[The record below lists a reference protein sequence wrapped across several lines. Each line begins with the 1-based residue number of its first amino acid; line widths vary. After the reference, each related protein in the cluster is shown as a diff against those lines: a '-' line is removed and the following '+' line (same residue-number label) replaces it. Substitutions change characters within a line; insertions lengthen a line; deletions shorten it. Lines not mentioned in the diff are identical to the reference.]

1 MTIFTKWSLRFPWA
15 TLIIAAIVLG
25 LGVYGVIALQQELLP
40 NIEFPVATVL
50 TRLPGASTEET
61 LESVTIPVEDAAR
74 ESGDILNLQSVS
86 SPGVSAVIVM
96 ADFGQ
101 SGDKL
106 AGGLEDAVGAISLP
120 PGAEAEVLQMN
131 IQDLPVVQVSA
142 SGDVPLGELQ
152 PIVMEQIVP
161 RLEALEGVSA
171 VEVVGGL
178 EETMPVA
185 PATAGQ
191 GADLPESWVKAAAL
205 RGLAMEK
212 TGDLMPEMIQAI
224 AQMAPQ
230 MLEELTPEM
239 LMAMPPAVIR
249 ALPEEYLKGLDADV
263 QAGLAEV
270 VGAAE
275 EPAEAVTLPES
286 WQAAA
291 ATQGLTLET
300 TADLMPQVIQGIAQF
315 APQMLEELTPEMLLA
330 MSPDVLAALPAD
342 YLETLEPDLQTQLVV
357 VSATEGPPSA
367 TPATTI
373 LRTNGNPSL
382 GISVSKTRDANTVAV
397 VHRVEDALE
406 DLEGEL
412 SGVRFDM
419 VFEQAGF
426 IEESISGV
434 VREGALGAIFAII
447 VILIFLS
454 FSVRSTLVVAVS
466 IPLSVFA
473 AFALLNWQGLTLN
486 MMTLGGMTVA
496 IGRVI
501 DDSIV
506 VLENIYR
513 HIQRGED
520 RREAVIVGTG
530 DVNTA
535 ILASTATTV
544 AVFLPLG
551 LIGGI
556 IGQFFLP
563 FALTVVFALAASYLV
578 AITVV
583 PVLAYMFIRKEHLPE
598 EKETWLQRLYTPSLK
613 WALRHRALTMIGA
626 ALLFVISLSLMRF
639 IPMTFI
645 PDVGEATVQIN
656 LDMPPGTDMATTDRV
671 AMEIEEALADLG
683 CVCTLQTVVGG
694 GGSGM
699 ASMMGSS
706 AVNPTQAN
714 ISMSIEDGKDL
725 ESSLIQIR
733 EVAEGIAGAENVTV
747 SSAGA
752 MFGGGFSAV
761 DVVVTAD
768 RYEDLIAVNDPIVAA
783 LEEVDGLVN
792 VGSDLGAAAGA
803 NGMVTRI
810 DGRQAISFGAE
821 IEGEDTMRV
830 GAQARQ
836 AVEDLP
842 NLPAGVEISQGFQ
855 SQMQTEGFQ
864 DMGLAMLIAI
874 GVVYVILAFTFRSLI
889 QPFTILFSLPLA
901 VIGALWALFLT
912 GRVLSISSM
921 IGMLMLIGIVVTN
934 AIVLIDRVQR
944 NRKERGMGTYD
955 ALVEA
960 GRTRLRPIL
969 MTAIAAM
976 LALVP
981 LALGLTEGAIIAAEL
996 ATVVIG
1002 GLFSSTLLTLLVVP
1016 IVYSLLDNL
1025 GAWLSRKFGQ
1035 RAATLA
1041 PQESS

>member
-1 MTIFTKWSLRFPWA
+1 MSIFTKWSLRYRWV
-15 TLIIAAIVLG
+15 TLIIAVVVLG
-25 LGVYGVIALQQELLP
+25 LGVYGAIALQQELLP

-50 TRLPGASTEET
+50 TRLPGASTDET
-61 LESVTIPVEDAAR
+61 LTLVTLPVEEAAR
-74 ESGDILNLQSVS
+74 ESGNVLNLQSIS
-86 SPGVSAVIVM
+86 SPGVSAVVVM

-106 AGGLEDAVGAISLP
+106 AAELEDTLGAITLP

-131 IQDLPVVQVSA
+131 IQDLPVIEVSA
-142 SGDVPLGELQ
+142 SGDISLAELQ
-152 PIVMEQIVP
+152 PIVLEQIVP

-178 EETMPVA
+178 EETA
-185 PATAGQ
+185 PAPATTAGQ
-191 GADLPESWVKAAAL
+191 GLALPASWTAASAL
-205 RGLAMEK
+205 RGVALNT
-212 TGDLMPEMIQAI
+212 TGDVTPEIIQGM

-230 MLEELTPEM
+230 MLDELTPEM
-239 LMAMPPAVIR
+239 LLEFAPAAIQ
-249 ALPEEYLKGLDADV
+249 ALPEAFVAGLEADL
-263 QAGLAEV
+263 QAGLAER
-270 VGAAE
+270 AAQTGVS
-275 EPAEAVTLPES
+275 AVALPDS
-286 WQAAA
+286 WQAAGVA
-291 ATQGLTLET
+291 QGMPLNT
-300 TADLMPQVIQGIAQF
+300 TADLTPQTIQGIAQF

-330 MSPDVLAALPAD
+330 MSPDALAALPAT
-342 YLETLEPDLQTQLVV
+342 YLESLDTDLRAQLGATAEEVV
-357 VSATEGPPSA
+357 AAP
-367 TPATTI
+367 PATI
-373 LRTNGNPSL
+373 INRTNGNPSL
-382 GISVSKTRDANTVAV
+382 GISVNKTRDANTVAV
-397 VHRVEDALE
+397 VHRVEETLE
-406 DLEGEL
+406 DLQGEL
-412 SGVRFDM
+412 SGVRFDT

-434 VREGALGAIFAII
+434 VREGVLGALFAII
-447 VILIFLS
+447 VILVFLS
-454 FSVRSTLVVAVS
+454 FSVRSTLVSAVS

-520 RREAVIVGTG
+520 RKEAVLVGTG
-530 DVNTA
+530 DVNAA

-556 IGQFFLP
+556 ISQFFLP
-563 FALTVVFALAASYLV
+563 FALTVVFALAASYFV

-598 EKETWLQRLYTPSLK
+598 EKESWLQRLYTPALK
-613 WALRHRALTMIGA
+613 WALRHRALTLIGA
-626 ALLFVISLSLMRF
+626 ALLLVVSMSLMRF

-671 AMEIEEALADLG
+671 AMEIEAALADLG
-683 CVCTLQTVVGG
+683 CVCTVQTVVGG
-694 GGSGM
+694 GGGGM
-699 ASMMGSS
+699 AAMMGSGT
-706 AVNPTQAN
+706 VNPTQAN
-714 ISMSIEDGKDL
+714 MSLAIEEGADL
-725 ESSLIQIR
+725 EASVTRIR
-733 EVAEGIAGAENVTV
+733 KVAEGIAGADNVTV
-747 SSAGA
+747 SSAGSL
-752 MFGGGFSAV
+752 FGGAFGGV
-761 DVVVTAD
+761 DLVVTAD
-768 RYEDLIAVNDPIVAA
+768 RYEDLAAVNDPIVAA

-792 VGSDLGAAAGA
+792 VGSDLGAALGA
-803 NGMVTRI
+803 NGMITRI
-810 DGRQAISFGAE
+810 NGKQAISFSAE
-821 IEGEDTMRV
+821 VEGEDTMRV

-836 AVEDLP
+836 AVENLP
-842 NLPAGVEISQGFQ
+842 NLPAGVEISEGFQ
-855 SQMQTEGFQ
+855 SQQQTAGFR
-864 DMGLAMLIAI
+864 DMGTAMLIAI
-874 GVVYVILAFTFRSLI
+874 GVVYLILALTFRSLI

-912 GRVLSISSM
+912 GRVLSISSL

-944 NRKERGMGTYD
+944 NRKLRGMGTYE

-1016 IVYSLLDNL
+1016 TVYSLLDNL
-1025 GAWLSRKFGQ
+1025 GAWF
-1035 RAATLA
+1035 AAKTTRRRQLA
-1041 PQESS
+1041 EPAAGD